1 MAESQV
7 ARKGKKGL
15 THSTVIGFFWSFS
28 SVGIQATLHFLVF
41 AILSRLVTPADFGLV
56 NIANILT
63 VYAGLFYQLGIGP
76 SIVQR
81 RDLRTEHIQSGFTL
95 TIILGVILT
104 GLAWAFAPIFAS
116 LFDVQGLVSVLR
128 GLSFLFVLN
137 SLGLVARALN
147 YRSLN
152 FKIKAK
158 INAATYIVGYGLIG
172 VSLAALGFGVW
183 ALVWASLSQ
192 SLMTSLLYLK
202 VSPHSFAF
210 QLNRRALT
218 ELLSFGT
225 GVTLGQIFN
234 RTANTSDNLI
244 VGATLGARA
253 VGLYGRAYQ
262 LMVLPSQYF
271 GRVLDSVLYT
281 AMAKVQDQ
289 PKTLGAVYRRGVV
302 AIALV
307 VMPLSA
313 FLFVLAPEFVNVL
326 VGGQWDEVVLPF
338 RIFAVT
344 MLFRTSY
351 KMGDSLCRSTGIV
364 FQRALR
370 QFLFSGMII
379 AAAFFGHYWGIVGVA
394 VGVSVAITINF
405 FSMAQLSFSIT
416 DMTWARFFRVHIPAA
431 ILTGIVLGETWILV
445 RLLRDFGWADV
456 YVLLASAG
464 VVGLT
469 LLSLVWFAPKLF
481 LGQDGLWM
489 LKTFGG
495 YLPAPFQN
503 QVNKLLYR

>member
-1 MAESQV
+1 VAEGQV
-7 ARKGKKGL
+7 KLGRKKGL
-15 THSTVIGFFWSFS
+15 THSTIVGFFWSFS
-28 SVGIQATLHFLVF
+28 STGIQAVLHFLVF
-41 AILSRLVTPADFGLV
+41 AILSRLVTPAEFGLV

-81 RDLRTEHIQSGFTL
+81 RDLRNEHIQSGFTL
-95 TIILGVILT
+95 TLILGVTLT
-104 GLAWAFAPIFAS
+104 GLAWIFAPVFAS
-116 LFDVQGLVSVLR
+116 FFDVEGLVRVMR
-128 GLSFLFVLN
+128 GFSFLFILN
-137 SLGLVARALN
+137 SFGLVARALN

-158 INAATYIVGYGLIG
+158 INAATYIIGYGFIG
-172 VSLAALGFGVW
+172 VGLATLGFGVW

-192 SLMTSLLYLK
+192 SLVTSILYLWA
-202 VSPHSFAF
+202 SPHSFAF
-210 QLNRRALT
+210 QLDRRALS

-225 GVTLGQIFN
+225 GVTLGQLFN
-234 RTANTSDNLI
+234 RTASNSDNLI
-244 VGATLGARA
+244 VGATLGVRA

-271 GRVLDSVLYT
+271 GQVLDSVLYT

-326 VGGQWDEVVLPF
+326 IGKQWGEVIFPF
-338 RIFAVT
+338 KIFAVT
-344 MLFRTSY
+344 MIFRTSY
-351 KMGDSLCRSTGIV
+351 KMGDSLCRSSGIV
-364 FQRALR
+364 FQRAFR
-370 QFLFSGMII
+370 QFLFSAMII
-379 AAAFFGHYWGIVGVA
+379 AGAFFGHYWGIVGVTI
-394 VGVSVAITINF
+394 GVSAAITLNF
-405 FSMAQLSFSIT
+405 FSMAQLSLSIT
-416 DMTWARFFRVHIPAA
+416 DMTWARLFSVHIPAA
-431 ILTGIVLGETWILV
+431 IITVIVLCETWVLV
-445 RLLRDFGWADV
+445 QFLRDFGWADV
-456 YVLLASAG
+456 YVLFASAG

-469 LLSLVWFAPKLF
+469 LLSLIWFAPKLF

-489 LKTFGG
+489 LKTFSG
-495 YLPAPFQN
+495 YLPRPFKN
-503 QVNKLLYR
+503 QVDKLLYR